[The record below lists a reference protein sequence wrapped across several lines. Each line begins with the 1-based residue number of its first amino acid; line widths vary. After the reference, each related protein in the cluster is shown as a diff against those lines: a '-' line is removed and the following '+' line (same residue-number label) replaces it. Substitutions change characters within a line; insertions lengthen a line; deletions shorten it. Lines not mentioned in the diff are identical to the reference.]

1 VIKLRT
7 LKNSPEAI
15 NRHTLSTPTTM
26 QSARSFST
34 SAVSSASANAIRSSL
49 VLSRIPIVTKD
60 VPEFEKLFYNYQ
72 EQLERRLMWTFPKWY
87 YFKKGTVAEREFREA
102 QINPIPYYKGVWYPN
117 GQPDLK
123 HSRDRRF
130 KQDVILPKKHR
141 EHEEGAALG
150 EDGLPLPD
158 LDDVGRPIKPNS
170 RITKADETND
180 QSSLERKLPR
190 TLYLLIQDKKGEWK
204 FPTFE
209 VSEQDHSKGL
219 HQVAED
225 GLRTLGGDKI
235 NTWSVSNTPAALI
248 KYDTKGKIISDE
260 SAPVNEFL
268 VKSHIVAGKFDLDAA
283 SSTDAD
289 VKAFKWLA
297 KEELAELL
305 NKEYYAKISHILS
318 Q

>member
-1 VIKLRT
+1 
-7 LKNSPEAI
+7 
-15 NRHTLSTPTTM
+15 
-26 QSARSFST
+26 
-34 SAVSSASANAIRSSL
+34 
-49 VLSRIPIVTKD
+49 
-60 VPEFEKLFYNYQ
+60 
-72 EQLERRLMWTFPKWY
+72 MWTFPKWY